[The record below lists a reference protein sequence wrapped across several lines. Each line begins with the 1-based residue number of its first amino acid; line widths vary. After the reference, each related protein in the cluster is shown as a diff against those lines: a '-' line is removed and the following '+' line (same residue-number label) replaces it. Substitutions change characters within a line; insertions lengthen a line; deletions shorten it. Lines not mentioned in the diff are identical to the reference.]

1 MMTGCKKHV
10 QTLYVFYE
18 LCAVETYLQLYKIIP
33 KLINLNTPK
42 GCILVKITRTFN
54 LAIILIDNIVFAM
67 WEVSDSS
74 CHLLNG
80 IGSMSC
86 YCSRQLILDN

>member
-1 MMTGCKKHV
+1 MF
-10 QTLYVFYE
+10 FYE

-42 GCILVKITRTFN
+42 GCISVKITRTFN
-54 LAIILIDNIVFAM
+54 LAIILNILIDNIVFAM

-86 YCSRQLILDN
+86 YCSRQLVLDKLISRFC